1 MGHLIF
7 EEWKKK
13 KNSSFAKYFLFIPD
27 ERFCSCI
34 VYQMYKMWKVILCLS
49 GWLFVKLIT
58 QFEWKSR
65 PRSYIYNTNFKMWS
79 HKPIQTWSSLNE
91 LSENKKDCYK
101 ACIVTY
107 QILHWIKTSKQFLI
121 MGRGLRSSDPCPSMC
136 HQNQASKCQYF

>member
-107 QILHWIKTSKQFLI
+107 QILDWTKISKAIFNL
-121 MGRGLRSSDPCPSMC
+121 GEGFAEFGPLPFHVSSKPS
-136 HQNQASKCQYF
+136 K